1 VAAHS
6 CALPHSSGSGC
17 RAALCSATKRADH
30 CVALLWR
37 RNDGANMEL
46 AAIAL
51 MGSLTLMVL
60 EIVDERRRDKLP
72 R

>member
-1 VAAHS
+1 
-6 CALPHSSGSGC
+6 
-17 RAALCSATKRADH
+17 
-30 CVALLWR
+30 
-37 RNDGANMEL
+37 MEL

-51 MGSLTLMVL
+51 MGSLTLIVL

>member
-1 VAAHS
+1 
-6 CALPHSSGSGC
+6 
-17 RAALCSATKRADH
+17 
-30 CVALLWR
+30 
-37 RNDGANMEL
+37 MEL

>member
-1 VAAHS
+1 
-6 CALPHSSGSGC
+6 
-17 RAALCSATKRADH
+17 
-30 CVALLWR
+30 
-37 RNDGANMEL
+37 MEL

-60 EIVDERRRDKLP
+60 EIIDERRRDKLP

>member
-1 VAAHS
+1 M
-6 CALPHSSGSGC
+6 
-17 RAALCSATKRADH
+17 
-30 CVALLWR
+30 ALLWR

>member
-1 VAAHS
+1 VRTAAQFRH
-6 CALPHSSGSGC
+6 LPPRGSLQCNETRRSLRG
-17 RAALCSATKRADH
+17 ATLAPE
-30 CVALLWR
+30 R
-37 RNDGANMEL
+37 RANMEL
-46 AAIAL
+46 AAFAL

>member
-1 VAAHS
+1 
-6 CALPHSSGSGC
+6 
-17 RAALCSATKRADH
+17 
-30 CVALLWR
+30 
-37 RNDGANMEL
+37 MEL
-46 AAIAL
+46 AAFAL

>member
-1 VAAHS
+1 MLH
-6 CALPHSSGSGC
+6 
-17 RAALCSATKRADH
+17 RAIPGAQERS
-30 CVALLWR
+30 
-37 RNDGANMEL
+37 ANMEL
-46 AAIAL
+46 AALAL

>member
-1 VAAHS
+1 MRTAAQFQQLLRRRPLQCNEAS
-6 CALPHSSGSGC
+6 RSLRG
-17 RAALCSATKRADH
+17 ATLAPE
-30 CVALLWR
+30 R
-37 RNDGANMEL
+37 RANMEL
-46 AAIAL
+46 AAFAL